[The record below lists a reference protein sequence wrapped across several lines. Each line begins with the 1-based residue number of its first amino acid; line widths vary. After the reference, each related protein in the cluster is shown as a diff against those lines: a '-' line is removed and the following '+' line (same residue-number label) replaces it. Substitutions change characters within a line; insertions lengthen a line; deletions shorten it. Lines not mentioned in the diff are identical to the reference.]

1 MAKYVCDFEK
11 LLSTANDL
19 IELSKELE
27 NNVNTYNTNIN
38 NNLSTWNGSAKSN
51 FLKQVDNQVKISKS
65 NASKVKAIGEYLKSS
80 VNAIQELE
88 SDLSNLSI

>member
-27 NNVNTYNTNIN
+27 NNVNTYNTTIS
-38 NNLSTWNGSAKSN
+38 NNLSTWDGSAKSN
-51 FLKQVDNQVKISKS
+51 FLKQVENQVKISKS
-65 NASKVKAIGEYLKSS
+65 NASKINSIGEYLKSS

-88 SDLSNLSI
+88 TNLSNTSI